1 MTGTPTPVTSVPMN
15 QDLPP
20 SSLSMM
26 NFSQQ
31 ITEKLN
37 DKNFLLWKQQIDNL
51 YWSQFGFGGLEGK
64 QWSLDQV
71 LRPSTGAL
79 QLLQLIFCG
88 FRLYSVNLQFLI
100 SLLWC
105 CDNSSAVQMAHNPV
119 LHAKTK
125 HMELDL
131 FFVREKVLSKKLIVQ
146 HIPGYDQWADLLTK
160 PLWSARFSFL
170 SSKLNVSELP
180 LVSQSH

>member
-1 MTGTPTPVTSVPMN
+1 M
-15 QDLPP
+15 
-20 SSLSMM
+20 
-26 NFSQQ
+26 
-31 ITEKLN
+31 
-37 DKNFLLWKQQIDNL
+37 
-51 YWSQFGFGGLEGK
+51 
-64 QWSLDQV
+64 V
-71 LRPSTGAL
+71 L
-79 QLLQLIFCG
+79 
-88 FRLYSVNLQFLI
+88 
-100 SLLWC
+100 
-105 CDNSSAVQMAHNPV
+105 CDNSNVVQMAHGPV